1 MNALIDFEAE
11 RLAAL
16 IGRGDV
22 LGIRMFMEHMQMP
35 LDVQDR
41 LCNEMNSLSSDRTR
55 IASWLEDHGQSAI
68 PERLAY

>member
-1 MNALIDFEAE
+1 MNALIDFQAD

-22 LGIRMFMEHMQMP
+22 LGIRMFMENMHIP

-41 LCNEMNSLSSDRTR
+41 LCDDMHSLSSDPLR
-55 IASWLEDHGQSAI
+55 IASWLEDNGHSAI
-68 PERLAY
+68 SERLSY

>member
-1 MNALIDFEAE
+1 MNALIDFQAD

-22 LGIRMFMEHMQMP
+22 LGIRMFMENMHIP

-41 LCNEMNSLSSDRTR
+41 LCSEMNSFSGDPTR
-55 IASWLEDHGQSAI
+55 IASWLEDNGRSII
-68 PERLAY
+68 PERLSY